1 MRTKSSLYTI
11 NAQLCYNITQN
22 KRNMSM
28 NQRTISQA
36 VEVVGIGL
44 HKGEP
49 IKLRLEPLGVDAGIV
64 FYREDLAL
72 SIPLTPSAVVDTQMA
87 TVIGSEK
94 GTISTIEHFL
104 SAVYAYGIDNMRVVV
119 NGNEMPIMDGSAASF
134 CLLLDEA
141 GVEEQ
146 DAAKQIIRVKKAV
159 EVRDGDKFV
168 RVEPSDKV
176 TFDFEIDFAHP
187 VIGQQSQSYSFGTKP
202 FIEEIARARTFGFA
216 RDIQYLQSIN
226 LALGASL
233 NNAIGLDDEKVLNP
247 EGLRFDNE
255 FARHKILD
263 AMGDMMVTGHNLLGA
278 YSSFAGS
285 HKLNHELTV
294 ALLADPANYEMVS
307 LNRVQSREFAK
318 SFA

>member
-1 MRTKSSLYTI
+1 
-11 NAQLCYNITQN
+11 
-22 KRNMSM
+22 M
-28 NQRTISQA
+28 NQRTIKQA

-49 IKLRLEPLGVDAGIV
+49 IKLRLEPLGTDAGIV

-72 SIPLTPSAVVDTQMA
+72 TIPLSPSAVVDTQMA
-87 TVIGSEK
+87 TVIGGAK

-119 NGNEMPIMDGSAASF
+119 DGNEMPIMDGSAASF

-141 GVEEQ
+141 GIKEQ
-146 DAAKQIIRVKKAV
+146 EVPKQIIRVKKRV

-168 RVEPSDKV
+168 RLEPSDKV
-176 TFDFEIDFAHP
+176 TFDFEIDFEHP
-187 VIGQQSQSYSFGTKP
+187 VIGKQSQAYSFGTKP
-202 FIEEIARARTFGFA
+202 FLEEIARARTFGFA

-255 FARHKILD
+255 FARHKVLD

-294 ALLADPANYEMVS
+294 ALLADTANYEMVS
-307 LNRVQSREFAK
+307 LSKVKSGEFAK

>member
-1 MRTKSSLYTI
+1 
-11 NAQLCYNITQN
+11 
-22 KRNMSM
+22 M
-28 NQRTISQA
+28 NQRTIQES

-49 IKLRLEPLGVDAGIV
+49 IKLRLEPLGVNAGIV

-72 SIPLTPSAVVDTQMA
+72 SIPLSPSSVIDTQMA
-87 TVIGSEK
+87 TVIGSKK
-94 GTISTIEHFL
+94 GYISTIEHFL

-119 NGNEMPIMDGSAASF
+119 NGNEMPIMDGSASSF

-141 GVEEQ
+141 GVKEQ
-146 DAAKQIIRVKKAV
+146 HVAKQVIRIKKSV
-159 EVRDGDKFV
+159 EVREGDKFV
-168 RVEPSDKV
+168 RLSPSSEV
-176 TFDFEIDFAHP
+176 TFDFEIDFEHP
-187 VIGQQSQSYSFGTKP
+187 VIGRQSQSYSFGTKD
-202 FIEEIARARTFGFA
+202 FLDEIARARTFGFA

-255 FARHKILD
+255 FARHKVLD
-263 AMGDMMVTGHNLLGA
+263 AMGDMMVTGHNILGA

-285 HKLNHELTV
+285 HKLNHLLTV
-294 ALLADPANYEMVS
+294 KLLADRANYEIVT
-307 LNRVQSREFAK
+307 LNRVQSGEFAK

>member
-1 MRTKSSLYTI
+1 
-11 NAQLCYNITQN
+11 
-22 KRNMSM
+22 M
-28 NQRTISQA
+28 NQRTIKQA

-49 IKLRLEPLGVDAGIV
+49 IKLRLEPLGTDAGIL

-72 SIPLTPSAVVDTQMA
+72 TIPLAPSAVVDTQMA
-87 TVIGSEK
+87 TVIGNEK

-119 NGNEMPIMDGSAASF
+119 DGNEMPIMDGSAASF

-141 GVEEQ
+141 GIEEQ
-146 DAAKQIIRVKKAV
+146 DAPKEIIRIKKRV
-159 EVRDGDKFV
+159 EVREGDKFV
-168 RVEPSDKV
+168 RLEPSDKV
-176 TFDFEIDFAHP
+176 TFDFEIDFEHP
-187 VIGQQSQSYSFGTKP
+187 VIGRQSQSYSFGTKP
-202 FIEEIARARTFGFA
+202 FLEEIARARTFGFA

-247 EGLRFDNE
+247 EGLRFENE

-307 LNRVQSREFAK
+307 LSKTESREFAK

>member
-1 MRTKSSLYTI
+1 
-11 NAQLCYNITQN
+11 
-22 KRNMSM
+22 M
-28 NQRTISQA
+28 NQRTIKKP

-49 IKLRLEPLGVDAGIV
+49 IKLRLEPLGTDAGIV

-72 SIPLTPSAVVDTQMA
+72 SIPLTPSSVINTQMA
-87 TVIGSEK
+87 TVIGSQK
-94 GTISTIEHFL
+94 GSISTIEHFL
-104 SAVYAYGIDNMRVVV
+104 SAVYAFGIDNMRVVV
-119 NGNEMPIMDGSAASF
+119 NGNEMPIMDGSASSF

-141 GVEEQ
+141 GIEEQ
-146 DAAKQIIRVKKAV
+146 EASKQVIRIKKSI
-159 EVRDGDKFV
+159 EVVDGDKFV
-168 RVEPSDKV
+168 RLKPSDTV
-176 TFDFEIDFAHP
+176 TFDFEIDFEHP
-187 VIGQQSQSYSFGTKP
+187 VIGRQSQSYAFGTKP
-202 FIEEIARARTFGFA
+202 FVDEIARARTFGFA

-263 AMGDMMVTGHNLLGA
+263 AMGDMMVMGHNVLGA
-278 YSSFAGS
+278 YESFAGS

-294 ALLADPANYEMVS
+294 KLLADSANYEMIT
-307 LNRVQSREFAK
+307 LNRVQSRVFAK

>member
-1 MRTKSSLYTI
+1 
-11 NAQLCYNITQN
+11 
-22 KRNMSM
+22 M

-49 IKLRLEPLGVDAGIV
+49 IKLRLEPLGADAGIV

-72 SIPLTPSAVVDTQMA
+72 SIPLSPSSVVDTQMA
-87 TVIGSEK
+87 TVIGTDK

-141 GVEEQ
+141 GIEEQ
-146 DAAKQIIRVKKAV
+146 DVAKQVIRVKKVV

-168 RVEPSDKV
+168 RVEPSNKV

-187 VIGQQSQSYSFGTKP
+187 VIGQQSQAYSFGTKP
-202 FIEEIARARTFGFA
+202 FIDEIARARTFGFA

-307 LNRVQSREFAK
+307 LTKSQSREFAK